1 LSTSLTC
8 HNYDDINISASC
20 GEALHELY
28 MLELSHSPL
37 ILRYWDSWGKP
48 SHGIL
53 EGHTSYLGYY
63 DECINLK
70 DTEFGE
76 TDYCVYAMQM
86 SISISPIVIPIQ
98 VGVCFP
104 SSCSSQEF
112 ARILSEM
119 DITAIMLVGSLGN
132 NVSVSVNSYDK
143 SAPFCPLT
151 DEGYDVSSILI
162 LVVCATM
169 IVMVIVGTTV
179 DMVSWVLSIDFFK
192 SHQVFNG
199 SVQADDKES
208 NHTNKTHPLLAR
220 QEQRNDRPTI
230 KDGILA
236 FSLYNTVPALVSMKQ
251 SPSAIKT
258 LSGIRFHVI
267 TLIVMGHVACHGL
280 FIIPHQNP
288 QYIKELLSEFLLQPE

>member
-1 LSTSLTC
+1 MLRNQHNLSTSLTC

-151 DEGYDVSSILI
+151 DEGYDASSILI

-179 DMVSWVLSIDFFK
+179 DMVSWVLS
-192 SHQVFNG
+192 N
-199 SVQADDKES
+199 
-208 NHTNKTHPLLAR
+208 
-220 QEQRNDRPTI
+220 
-230 KDGILA
+230 
-236 FSLYNTVPALVSMKQ
+236 
-251 SPSAIKT
+251 
-258 LSGIRFHVI
+258 RF
-267 TLIVMGHVACHGL
+267 L
-280 FIIPHQNP
+280 
-288 QYIKELLSEFLLQPE
+288 